1 MDLGKAIRVALAQRD
16 MSQTDL
22 AERMGTKGP
31 NISLMISRGSSTTDT
46 IKKMAEAFDMKVSD
60 FLKLGE
66 D

>member
-1 MDLGKAIRVALAQRD
+1 MDLGKAIRVAMAQRN
-16 MSQTDL
+16 MNQTEL
-22 AERMGTKGP
+22 AALIGTKSP

-46 IKKMAEAFDMKVSD
+46 VKRLADAFEMKVSD

>member
-16 MSQTDL
+16 MSQTEL
-22 AERMGTKGP
+22 ATRMGTKGP

-46 IKKMAEAFDMKVSD
+46 IKKMAEVFDMKVSD